1 MILSNTMANN
11 LAFPTIYLLPTH
23 FDSDDLAKLESQIP
37 TLTYDINEAEVILG
51 KVARKPRALLEL
63 RSRKLLTEEVQP
75 EVSDPV
81 DSQSASQPPA
91 KRRKLSASAPAS
103 VVSGE
108 STASGNSDKDDQN
121 GGAQSGVV
129 KTPSRT
135 KASRDS
141 VNGAEKDGHSG
152 EGDNTIVKVV
162 RLPWFTD
169 SLAKGEV
176 LPVDNYLVYQ
186 GQKKEGKPPEST
198 PPRTPKA
205 ENILRRA
212 RMDEN
217 GSRPASQKP
226 QFDRA
231 STIHH
236 PRSTTHRKRPHFVQE
251 TTSEHEISQ
260 HLPPIPDYLHT
271 DYSCQRPT
279 PLTGRNDAFVEQLK
293 KMRTIRTLEGDEVG
307 VRAYSTSIAAVAA
320 YPYPLLS
327 PAGKA

>member
-1 MILSNTMANN
+1 MANN

-37 TLTYDINEAEVILG
+37 TLTYDINEAEVVLG
-51 KVARKPRALLEL
+51 KVARKPRAIFEL

-75 EVSDPV
+75 KVSDPV
-81 DSQSASQPPA
+81 DSQSTSQPPA
-91 KRRKLSASAPAS
+91 KRRKLLASAPAGLIS
-103 VVSGE
+103 DE
-108 STASGNSDKDDQN
+108 STASGADSDKDNPN
-121 GGAQSGVV
+121 GGAQSGIV

-135 KASRDS
+135 KTSQES
-141 VNGAEKDGHSG
+141 VNGAEKAKPAG
-152 EGDNTIVKVV
+152 EEDNVVVNVV

-176 LPVDNYLVYQ
+176 LPIDDYLVYQ
-186 GQKKEGKPPEST
+186 GRKKEGKPPEPT
-198 PPRTPKA
+198 PPHTLNA
-205 ENILRRA
+205 EDILRRA
-212 RMDEN
+212 REDEN

-226 QFDRA
+226 HFGRA
-231 STIHH
+231 STTHH
-236 PRSTTHRKRPHFVQE
+236 PRSTHRKRPHFVQE

-279 PLTGRNDAFVEQLK
+279 PLTGPNDAFVEQLK